1 MRTLSYTRDSLIRDR
16 PYRGPVTESRWDP
29 DAYLE
34 SMRAEVPVFDELQ
47 ERAAAA
53 TAGEASALLELGI
66 GTGETAR
73 RVLAAHPGAHLTAV
87 DSSPEMLGRAKE
99 LFPDADLRL
108 ARLEDPLPPGPFDLV
123 YSTLAVH
130 HLDGAGKRDLFQRVA
145 AALVPGGRFVLA
157 DVVVPE
163 DPADQQIEIDWV
175 MDLPDTLEDQ
185 LDWLRDAG
193 FEATP
198 AWTFKDLAVIVATR
212 RSD

>member
-1 MRTLSYTRDSLIRDR
+1 VGR
-16 PYRGPVTESRWDP
+16 VTEWRWDP

-34 SMRAEVPVFDELQ
+34 SMRTEVPMFDELQ
-47 ERAAAA
+47 ERAAAT
-53 TAGEASALLELGI
+53 TAGGASELLELGI

-130 HLDGAGKRDLFQRVA
+130 HLDAASKRDLFRRVA
-145 AALVPGGRFVLA
+145 AVLRPSGRFVLA
-157 DVVVPE
+157 DVVVPG

-175 MDLPDTLEDQ
+175 MDLPDTLDDQ
-185 LDWLRDAG
+185 LEWLREAG

-198 AWTFKDLAVIVATR
+198 TWTCKDLAVIAATR
-212 RSD
+212 RSNG